1 MYTVDRTHTTT
12 APERSMTR
20 PLVLAVLLAL
30 APASVPAQA
39 AAPDSA
45 ILATVMRLFD
55 AMRARDTADLRAV
68 FDSGAR
74 LVSAGM
80 ARDGTP
86 ALRVTTIDEFVRAIG
101 GLTIVPDERIFEPE
115 VRQDGG
121 LATVWTR
128 YAFYAGEQFSHCGVD
143 AIQLGWTVDGW
154 RIVALADTRRREG
167 CPTS

>member
-1 MYTVDRTHTTT
+1 M
-12 APERSMTR
+12 PR
-20 PLVLAVLLAL
+20 PLLLAVLLAL
-30 APASVPAQA
+30 TPASAPAQA

-55 AMRARDTADLRAV
+55 AMRARDTAGLRAV

-80 ARDGTP
+80 SREGSP
-86 ALRVTTIDEFVRAIG
+86 AVRVTTIDEFVRAIG
-101 GLTIVPDERIFEPE
+101 ALTIVPDERITEPE

-128 YAFYAGEQFSHCGVD
+128 YGFYADGQFSHCGVD
-143 AIQLGWTVDGW
+143 AFQLARTAAGW

-167 CPTS
+167 CTP

>member
-1 MYTVDRTHTTT
+1 M
-12 APERSMTR
+12 MR
-20 PLVLAVLLAL
+20 PLLLAVLLAL
-30 APASVPAQA
+30 VPARAPAQA
-39 AAPDSA
+39 PAPDTA
-45 ILATVMRLFD
+45 VLATVTRLFD
-55 AMRARDTADLRAV
+55 AMRARDTVALRAV

-80 ARDGTP
+80 TREGAP

-101 GLTIVPDERIFEPE
+101 GLTIVPDERIFDPE

-128 YAFYAGEQFSHCGVD
+128 YAFYADTTFSHCGVD
-143 AIQLGWTVDGW
+143 AIQLGRTAAGW

>member
-1 MYTVDRTHTTT
+1 
-12 APERSMTR
+12 MTR
-20 PLVLAVLLAL
+20 LLLPAVLLAL
-30 APASVPAQA
+30 VPAGAPAQA
-39 AAPDSA
+39 PAPDSA
-45 ILATVMRLFD
+45 ILATVTRLFD
-55 AMRARDTADLRAV
+55 AMRVRDTVALRAV

-80 ARDGTP
+80 TRDSTP

-101 GLTIVPDERIFEPE
+101 GLAIVADERIFEPE

-143 AIQLGWTVDGW
+143 AIQLGRTAAGW
-154 RIVALADTRRREG
+154 RIVALADTRRRAG
-167 CPTS
+167 C